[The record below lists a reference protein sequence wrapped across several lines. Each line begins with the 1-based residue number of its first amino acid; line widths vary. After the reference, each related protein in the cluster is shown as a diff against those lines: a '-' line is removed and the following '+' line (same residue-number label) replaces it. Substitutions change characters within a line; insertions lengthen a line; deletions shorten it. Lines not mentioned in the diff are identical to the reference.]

1 MSSDNDMRDTL
12 WNSLRPTRW
21 LDEVKLEEKIM
32 YTSQFG
38 YMDEEAT
45 KVWMQR
51 YRNMWMDDPAGDK
64 LEENLKLGE
73 WDS

>member
-1 MSSDNDMRDTL
+1 LRDTL

-21 LDEVKLEEKIM
+21 LDDFKLEEKIM
-32 YTSQFG
+32 ATSQFG

-45 KVWMQR
+45 KIWMR
-51 YRNMWMDDPAGDK
+51 TYVGYWTDDPTGDK
-64 LEENLKLGE
+64 LEKNLKLGE